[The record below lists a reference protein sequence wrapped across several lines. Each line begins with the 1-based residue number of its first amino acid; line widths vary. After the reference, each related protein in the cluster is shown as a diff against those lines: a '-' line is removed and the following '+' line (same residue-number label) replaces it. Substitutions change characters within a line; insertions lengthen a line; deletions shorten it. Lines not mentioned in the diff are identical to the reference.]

1 MQKAVFTRE
10 GWLDDVLH
18 GPLASGPCW
27 TSSWLPACRGAQ
39 VSCRRA
45 RGMGTS
51 GTPLLSS
58 WHTARR
64 CLGWGTGAAPRGAP
78 QHPGKLQ
85 GRNCSF
91 RCLFSLASSQS
102 SEQSCQST
110 TTTAFHHGKLELS
123 QTMFNSRPTGFNI
136 LVSRKLGNY
145 IPAI

>member
-1 MQKAVFTRE
+1 MQKAVFTQE

-18 GPLASGPCW
+18 GPSASGPRW
-27 TSSWLPACRGAQ
+27 RSSWLLACRGAR
-39 VSCRRA
+39 VSCRRG

-51 GTPLLSS
+51 GMPLLSS
-58 WHTARR
+58 WHTTRR
-64 CLGWGTGAAPRGAP
+64 CPGWGTGAAPWGAL
-78 QHPGKLQ
+78 QHPGKSQ
-85 GRNCSF
+85 GRNLSF
-91 RCLFSLASSQS
+91 QCCFSSASSQS

-136 LVSRKLGNY
+136 LVIKKLGNY